1 MYIKHADI
9 LKIFAWQ
16 CIMFTRRMPRK
27 HAPRA
32 DSRGRIEAL
41 RASPWF
47 SERCGE
53 MGRIFDTIKLNS
65 PWAIHIFIFITQVYE
80 ILKG

>member
-1 MYIKHADI
+1 MYNVHKKNAQKTCP
-9 LKIFAWQ
+9 L
-16 CIMFTRRMPRK
+16 
-27 HAPRA
+27 RA
-32 DSRGRIEAL
+32 DSRGRMEAL
-41 RASPWF
+41 KATPWF
-47 SERCGE
+47 SDRCGE